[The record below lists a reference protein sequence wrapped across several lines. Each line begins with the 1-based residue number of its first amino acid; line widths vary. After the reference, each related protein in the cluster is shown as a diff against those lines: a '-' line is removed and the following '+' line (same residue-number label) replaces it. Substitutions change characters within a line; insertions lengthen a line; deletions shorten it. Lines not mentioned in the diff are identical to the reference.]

1 MLGNYAIADNKP
13 AFLDFV
19 ASSAENWSLYAAFT
33 FTKETSHALVTT
45 LIET

>member
-19 ASSAENWSLYAAFT
+19 ASSAENWFLYAAFA

-45 LIET
+45 LVET